1 MRLLL
6 DTHVLLWALRDDRQ
20 LGPEAREAIENT
32 QNPVYVSSASVW
44 EIALKRALGKLE
56 APRDLV
62 QWLRRTAFQSLAIE
76 IEHAVAAAEL
86 PRHHTDPF
94 DRMLIAQAQL
104 QGLTLVTRDS
114 RIAEYSVALLDAAA

>member
-6 DTHVLLWALRDDRQ
+6 DTHVLLWALRDDRR
-20 LGPEAREAIENT
+20 LGPNARQAIEDAS
-32 QNPVYVSSASVW
+32 NPAYVSAVSVW
-44 EIALKRALGKLE
+44 EIALKRASGKLE

-62 QWLRRTAFQSLAIE
+62 QWLRRTSFQSLAIE

-94 DRMLIAQAQL
+94 DRMLVAQAQL
-104 QGLTLVTRDS
+104 QGLTLVTGDS
-114 RIAEYSVALLDAAA
+114 RIAQYSVAVLDAAL